1 VAGVLEGHERRTK
14 LLTTRVEGEQR
25 LNAFRLYVRTGQET
39 RGEQAFRP
47 DHSPRKS
54 PAAMMLTDSR
64 RLIAEAFETF
74 KAFDDLT
81 VASSGGELPTAP
93 ASLWQI
99 LQHLLA

>member
-1 VAGVLEGHERRTK
+1 
-14 LLTTRVEGEQR
+14 
-25 LNAFRLYVRTGQET
+25 
-39 RGEQAFRP
+39 
-47 DHSPRKS
+47 
-54 PAAMMLTDSR
+54 MMLTDSR